1 MEQRL
6 GHACGVFGVYAPGQP
21 VAHLAYLGLFALQ
34 HRGQESA
41 GIAVSDGE
49 TITVVKDMGLVTQV
63 FDERRLAPLDG
74 HLAIGHNRY
83 STTGSSSWRNAQPVY
98 RSVGDAG
105 FALGHNGNLTNTVRL
120 AESVG
125 MLPGMTAPEFDL
137 DSTTDSALVAE
148 LVAQEYSPSPR
159 SDGRDLEVA
168 LEKVLPRLEGGF
180 SFVLMDDARLIGVR
194 DPHGF
199 WPLTLGRIAGG
210 WVLASES
217 AALDIVGA
225 HYVRD
230 VEPGEMVTIDAS
242 GLRSHHFAEPSPK
255 LCLFEFVYFS
265 RPDTNLY
272 GQSVHA
278 ARQRMGEELARQA
291 PVHADMVMPV
301 PESGIPAA
309 QGFARASG
317 IPYGDGVVKNR
328 YIGRTF
334 IAPTPETRA
343 AGVRLKLNP
352 IRENIA
358 GKRLVVV
365 DDSIVRGT
373 TQLTLTR
380 MLREAGAAEV
390 HLRVTSPPYRWPCFY
405 GMSARSASTSVSI
418 RSPTSSLTGSSPPP
432 GPTPNRSAPPASAAN
447 IPSPSRTPIPSS
459 PSRRRR
465 SARPQPPHP
474 RRTSASSRD
483 PARPGARPAHLH
495 RRRRRHRGGR
505 EGRRADRR
513 RRRFRRP
520 VRVRG

>member
-1 MEQRL
+1 MDDRIGE
-6 GHACGVFGVYAPGQP
+6 ACGVFGVYAPGQP
-21 VAHLAYLGLFALQ
+21 VAKLTYFGLFALQ

-41 GIAVSDGE
+41 GIAVSDGQ

-63 FDERRLAPLDG
+63 FDERRLAPLEG
-74 HLAIGHNRY
+74 HLAIGQVRY
-83 STTGSSSWRNAQPVY
+83 STTGTSTCHNA
-98 RSVGDAG
+98 
-105 FALGHNGNLTNTVRL
+105 NLTNTIEL
-120 AESVG
+120 AEELGLDRSAIGSDSDVVG
-125 MLPGMTAPEFDL
+125 
-137 DSTTDSALVAE
+137 E
-148 LVAQEYSPSPR
+148 LLARAYSDEPR
-159 SDGRDLEVA
+159 SDGRDLEGP
-168 LEKVLPRLEGGF
+168 LEQVLPRLRGAF

-230 VEPGEMVTIDAS
+230 VEPGEMVAIDAS

-405 GMSARSASTSVSI
+405 GMDTGRRPELLAADLQVGQVREYLGVD
-418 RSPTSSLTGSSPPP
+418 SLAYLDLDRLVAATGSNAESFCTACLSGEYPVPVP
-432 GPTPNRSAPPASAAN
+432 DADTKLALEVEKVRAPEAVPEASACVE
-447 IPSPSRTPIPSS
+447 P
-459 PSRRRR
+459 
-465 SARPQPPHP
+465 
-474 RRTSASSRD
+474 
-483 PARPGARPAHLH
+483 
-495 RRRRRHRGGR
+495 
-505 EGRRADRR
+505 
-513 RRRFRRP
+513 
-520 VRVRG
+520 

>member
-49 TITVVKDMGLVTQV
+49 TITVVQDMGLVTQV
-63 FDERRLAPLDG
+63 F
-74 HLAIGHNRY
+74 
-83 STTGSSSWRNAQPVY
+83 
-98 RSVGDAG
+98 
-105 FALGHNGNLTNTVRL
+105 
-120 AESVG
+120 
-125 MLPGMTAPEFDL
+125 
-137 DSTTDSALVAE
+137 
-148 LVAQEYSPSPR
+148 
-159 SDGRDLEVA
+159 
-168 LEKVLPRLEGGF
+168 
-180 SFVLMDDARLIGVR
+180 GVR

-199 WPLTLGRIAGG
+199 WPLALGRIAGG

-230 VEPGEMVTIDAS
+230 VEPGEMVAIDAS

-390 HLRVTSPPYRWPCFY
+390 HLRVTSPP
-405 GMSARSASTSVSI
+405 
-418 RSPTSSLTGSSPPP
+418 
-432 GPTPNRSAPPASAAN
+432 
-447 IPSPSRTPIPSS
+447 
-459 PSRRRR
+459 
-465 SARPQPPHP
+465 
-474 RRTSASSRD
+474 
-483 PARPGARPAHLH
+483 
-495 RRRRRHRGGR
+495 
-505 EGRRADRR
+505 
-513 RRRFRRP
+513 
-520 VRVRG
+520 